1 MSERKRGRVVRT
13 LLRRT
18 IGVGCL
24 LVLTC
29 GLVIGNAN
37 AAAAD
42 PGACFID
49 RGVTDAIARCHEGYG
64 SSVLQV
70 ECVGI
75 SAASSPD
82 GPIFGP
88 YSGTDSVPSAVGQ
101 PMRASCMTSSAL
113 GITTRAFVSD
123 T

>member
-29 GLVIGNAN
+29 GMVIGTAN
-37 AAAAD
+37 AD

-49 RGVTDAIARCHEGYG
+49 RGVTDAIARCHEGNG

-70 ECVGI
+70 ECLGM

-101 PMRASCMTSSAL
+101 PMRASCVTTSTL